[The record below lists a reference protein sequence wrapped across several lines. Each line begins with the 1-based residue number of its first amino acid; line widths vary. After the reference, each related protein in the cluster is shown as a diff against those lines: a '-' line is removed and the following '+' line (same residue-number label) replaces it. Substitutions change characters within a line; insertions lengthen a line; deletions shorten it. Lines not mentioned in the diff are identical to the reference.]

1 MELEGFNGSLKGS
14 STVLIVEREEE
25 AWIPWEVLSQEAYMI
40 LLCGKDSGMR
50 QGSIA
55 SLAHS
60 WNMILTPTSS
70 RDWSLLAT
78 ILKSSVQPVLLV
90 LDLGAPIPPFA
101 FVEFLDS
108 LQDRSIA
115 RLHIAKMGAPLG
127 AFGHADAIIWSQN
140 VPLLAR
146 MEVLQALP
154 VRRHGRFEGSRDTVE
169 AALNAS
175 KESKVQL
182 MVSDYEGHWTLYWI
196 RAEDS
201 WALVKGLAERGKG
214 LIRTGLALLDH

>member
-25 AWIPWEVLSQEAYMI
+25 VWIPWEVLSQEAYMI
-40 LLCGKDSGMR
+40 LLCGKDSGMLH
-50 QGSIA
+50 
-55 SLAHS
+55 LAHS

-70 RDWSLLAT
+70 RDWSFLAT

-90 LDLGAPIPPFA
+90 LDLGAPVPPFA

-115 RLHIAKMGAPLG
+115 RLHIAKVGAPLG
-127 AFGHADAIIWSQN
+127 AFGHADALIWSQN

-154 VRRHGRFEGSRDTVE
+154 TRRHGRFEGSRDTVE

-182 MVSDYEGHWTLYWI
+182 MVSDYEGRWSLYWI

-201 WALVKGLAERGKG
+201 WALVKGVQERGKG
-214 LIRTGLALLDH
+214 LIRTGLALLEH